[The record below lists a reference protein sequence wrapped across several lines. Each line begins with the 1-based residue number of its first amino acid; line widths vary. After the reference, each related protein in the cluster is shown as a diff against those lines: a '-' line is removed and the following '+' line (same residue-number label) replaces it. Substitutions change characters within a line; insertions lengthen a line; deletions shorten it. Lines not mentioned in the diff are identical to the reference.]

1 MPKISLCMIVRD
13 EAEMLAGCL
22 ETAAAAVDEIVILDT
37 GSTDNT
43 RAIAGDF
50 GATIIPAAW
59 TDFSTARN
67 QVLRRA
73 TGEWALVLDADE
85 ELILETPDRLRELA
99 ASDAADAYSLRIINS
114 VEMTEF
120 IDLEKSPQFFM
131 VRFFKHDGA
140 IYLNPIHERLRLPGG
155 SRIDRASG
163 VDIIHYGF
171 MLELFE
177 KKHKAARNRT
187 MLEQWVKDDSDNPWA
202 HFYLGRE
209 EEHDEKF
216 HEAGQRYENALP
228 LFIDSNEAAA
238 VADTYRS
245 LAKCYLREGRADEAN
260 QTLGQ
265 GVLTIPESAELRI
278 AYGDLLLETDKPE
291 AAAEQFGECLNLQ
304 SDAIGAAELAAVW
317 ERLAMSLERAGAT
330 DKALLARGVVR
341 VTVGDDRTV
350 EVDQPQ
356 DNTAVTLLARLG
368 QDDNVFQDI
377 LAHIFEA

>member
-1 MPKISLCMIVRD
+1 MIVRD

-22 ETAAAAVDEIVILDT
+22 ETAAPAVDEIVILDT

-43 RAIAGDF
+43 RAIARDF
-50 GATIIPAAW
+50 GAAIIPAAW

-85 ELILETPDRLRELA
+85 ELILQNPDRLRELA
-99 ASDAADAYSLRIINS
+99 ASDEADAYSLRIINS

-140 IYLNPIHERLRLPGG
+140 VYVNPIHERLRLPGG
-155 SRIDRASG
+155 SRIARASG

-187 MLEQWVKDDSDNPWA
+187 LLEQWVKDDSGNPWA

-209 EEHDEKF
+209 EERDENF
-216 HEAGQRYENALP
+216 HEAAERYKNALP
-228 LFIDSNEAAA
+228 LFIDNNEAAA
-238 VADTYRS
+238 VVDTCQS
-245 LAKCYLREGRADEAN
+245 LAKCCLRQGRAEEAN
-260 QTLGQ
+260 LTLGR
-265 GVLTIPESAELRI
+265 GVLTIPDSAELRI
-278 AYGDLLLETDKPE
+278 AYGKLLLEIDKPE
-291 AAAEQFGECLNLQ
+291 AAAEQFGECLNLRGG
-304 SDAIGAAELAAVW
+304 AISVAELAPTW
-317 ERLAMSLERAGAT
+317 ELLATSLERSGAT
-330 DKALLARGVVR
+330 DKALLAHSVARVVMG
-341 VTVGDDRTV
+341 GDDRMV
-350 EVDQPQ
+350 EADQPR
-356 DNTAVTLLARLG
+356 DKAAAALLARLG
-368 QDDNVFQDI
+368 QGDDVFQDI
-377 LAHIFEA
+377 LTYIFSA